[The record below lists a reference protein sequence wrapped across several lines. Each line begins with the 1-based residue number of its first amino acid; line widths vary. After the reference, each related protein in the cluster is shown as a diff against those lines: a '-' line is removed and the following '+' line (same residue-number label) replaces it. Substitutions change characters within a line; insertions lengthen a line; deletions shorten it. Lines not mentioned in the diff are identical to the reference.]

1 MTTLLERLSLGWK
14 PQVPMVLQ
22 TEASEC
28 GLASL
33 TMVAHY
39 FGYRA
44 DLPHL
49 RRRFGMSLK
58 GATLKD
64 VMRVADQIGLAS
76 RPLRLEL
83 SELTQ
88 LRLPCIL
95 HWDLNHFVVLNSVG
109 ARGPLPYCHFERSRA
124 IFSSPPLLRRVALR
138 REKSL
143 FSRCPVT
150 WRAQSLR
157 SQLPYS
163 SCRRTQKGPRPPSS
177 RPLGAKSRK

>member
-1 MTTLLERLSLGWK
+1 MSIADKLSLALRRK
-14 PQVPMVLQ
+14 VPLVLQ

-33 TMVAHY
+33 TMVAQY

-64 VMRVADQIGLAS
+64 VMRVADQIGLAC

-83 SELTQ
+83 SEIPR
-88 LRLPCIL
+88 LRLPCVL
-95 HWDLNHFVVLNSVG
+95 HWDLNHFVVLERVEARELLASDQIGSIVDLLQPYLVPKQRWRDSKPPAGRAVG
-109 ARGPLPYCHFERSRA
+109 
-124 IFSSPPLLRRVALR
+124 
-138 REKSL
+138 
-143 FSRCPVT
+143 
-150 WRAQSLR
+150 
-157 SQLPYS
+157 
-163 SCRRTQKGPRPPSS
+163 
-177 RPLGAKSRK
+177 